1 MTQQARNRPALGLI
15 GAGRAGGSLAVL
27 LSHCG
32 WAPSALWSR
41 SPQRR
46 RTVARRIGRITGRSP
61 SCRSRPADV
70 AREASILL
78 LAVPD
83 DALAGMAVEL
93 AAACP
98 QMSGHVV
105 LHLSGGTGLTPLLPL
120 RERGAS
126 TGSLHPLAVLNSR
139 LPQPDLLRGAGFAV
153 DGQPRARSMARR
165 LARDLGGR
173 PFSIDARRRPLY
185 HLAAS
190 LVANDVLAI
199 FHLAH
204 QALRKAGL
212 AEREAHQILVHLL
225 QGTATALAQ
234 TPAEEALTGPVSRGD
249 AGTLA
254 RHLSAAPDART
265 ASAHRLLSLVLV
277 DMARAGDHL
286 GEDTARRLRCLLAP
300 SKGGGKDGD

>member
-1 MTQQARNRPALGLI
+1 MTPRPRHRATIGLI
-15 GAGRAGGSLAVL
+15 GAGRAGGSMAVL
-27 LSHCG
+27 LAHGG
-32 WAPSALWSR
+32 WAPSVLWSR
-41 SPQRR
+41 SLGRR
-46 RTVARRIGRITGRSP
+46 RTLARRILRITGRSP
-61 SCRSRPADV
+61 ACRSRPADV
-70 AREASILL
+70 AREARILL

-98 QMSGHVV
+98 HMSGRVI
-105 LHLSGGTGLTPLLPL
+105 LHLSGVAGLTPLLPL

-126 TGSLHPLAVLNSR
+126 TGSLHPLAIFSSR
-139 LPQPDLLRGAGFAV
+139 VPPPDLLLGAGFAV
-153 DGQPRARSMARR
+153 DGQPRARSVARS
-165 LARDLGGR
+165 LARALGGR
-173 PFSIDARRRPLY
+173 PFSIDTRLRPLY

-204 QALRKAGL
+204 RALCKTGL
-212 AEREAHQILVHLL
+212 QEKEAHQVLVHLL

-234 TPAEEALTGPVSRGD
+234 TTAEAALTGPVSRGD

-265 ASAHRLLSLVLV
+265 ASIHRLLSLVLV
-277 DMARAGDHL
+277 DMACTGDRM
-286 GEDTARRLRCLLAP
+286 GEATARRLRHLLAASP
-300 SKGGGKDGD
+300 GQGRNRR